1 MNVSMF
7 WVILL
12 PLVVL
17 FVLFVARKDPPPIY
31 GVYNQPGKWYN
42 VKYWIFS
49 IMMKRRKR
57 KCVIQTQALTGKD
70 AGYGMKSR
78 SSEKEMD
85 SIQQLPLEHP
95 LV

>member
-1 MNVSMF
+1 MF
-7 WVILL
+7 CIIFV
-12 PLVVL
+12 PLVVI
-17 FVLFVARKDPPPIY
+17 FVLFAARKDLPPIY
-31 GVYNQPGKWYN
+31 GVYSQPGKWYN

-57 KCVIQTQALTGKD
+57 NSENRTQALTGKD

-85 SIQQLPLEHP
+85 CAQQLPVEHP

>member
-1 MNVSMF
+1 MF
-7 WVILL
+7 WIILV
-12 PLVVL
+12 PVVVL
-17 FVLFVARKDPPPIY
+17 FVLFAARKDLPPIY
-31 GVYNQPGKWYN
+31 GVYRQRGKWYS

-57 KCVIQTQALTGKD
+57 KSENRTQALTGKD

-85 SIQQLPLEHP
+85 CVQQLPLEHP